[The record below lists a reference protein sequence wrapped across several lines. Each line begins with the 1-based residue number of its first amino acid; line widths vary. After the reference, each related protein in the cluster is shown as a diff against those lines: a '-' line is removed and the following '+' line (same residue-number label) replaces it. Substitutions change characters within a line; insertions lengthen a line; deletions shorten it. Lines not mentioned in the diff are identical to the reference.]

1 MPHNCCRNIVT
12 TFSGVCQPLKKI
24 ALFASDQ
31 LLSGPP
37 QRRVEG
43 AVSLDRR
50 TPQCHVAAAGN
61 TSFRKRA
68 DLSPQ
73 VDRIGYRTFGIT
85 RHPGRASRRIFGY
98 DRASG
103 RCSVGVGVEEGD
115 VRRDELFVD
124 AFVVVDD
131 GDVFAPA
138 FVDTPVAGMGE
149 PLPGFGYDPKVDC
162 GMFCCERFEP
172 GQRVIL
178 RIVVHDDALP
188 LCGREI
194 LPHDRPE
201 RFDERCGAVVSGDDE
216 R

>member
-149 PLPGFGYDPKVDC
+149 PLRVSVTIRRLIAGCSVANASNRASVSS
-162 GMFCCERFEP
+162 CELLFTTIHSHSAAGKSCRTT
-172 GQRVIL
+172 
-178 RIVVHDDALP
+178 
-188 LCGREI
+188 
-194 LPHDRPE
+194 DRSASTSAAE
-201 RFDERCGAVVSGDDE
+201 RL
-216 R
+216 